1 MFLEVAQ
8 DVEVHIHVDV
18 NILRIGSAVLVNGS
32 MHLDILRAA
41 SLAND

>member
-1 MFLEVAQ
+1 MLLEVAQ

-32 MHLDILRAA
+32 MHLDILRAT